1 MKRIAAFFKLIRWKN
16 LLILF
21 STLLFLWWVLIDRVA
36 AVTGMVPFLTFEYFG
51 ALAISTLCI
60 MAAGNII
67 NDYLDVKIDL
77 RNKPER
83 VVIGTIISKRW
94 AIALHSLLNIIGI
107 AIAGYIGEKVGNPY
121 LIGMQI
127 SCTLLL
133 WVYST
138 HFKRMYVVGNFIVAC
153 LTGFA
158 VLLLL
163 FYEPM
168 LIGFLQSPVFL
179 HQNQHLKLN
188 PAYVIVVYSFFAFML
203 TWMREIVKDMED
215 FKGDKEEG
223 CMTMPIKIGLLRTAR
238 FFSILGVTTA
248 LPLVYVVYELLQHKM
263 WVIASIMLLF
273 IVVPILLLAFNIH
286 KKATQ
291 SHYANWSR
299 YLKIIMLLGIF
310 TILLITLI

>member
-1 MKRIAAFFKLIRWKN
+1 M
-16 LLILF
+16 LILF
-21 STLLFLWWVLIDRVA
+21 STLLFLWWVLIKRVA
-36 AVTGMVPFLTFEYFG
+36 DVTLVEPFLQMDYFL

-77 RNKPER
+77 RNKPDR
-83 VVIGTIISKRW
+83 VVIGTVISKRW
-94 AIALHSLLNIIGI
+94 AIALHSMLNIIGI
-107 AIAGYIGEKVGNPY
+107 GIAGFIGDKIGNPY
-121 LIGMQI
+121 LVSMQI
-127 SCTLLL
+127 ACTLLL
-133 WVYST
+133 WIYST

-168 LIGFLQSPVFL
+168 LISYLTSPVFL
-179 HQNQHLKLN
+179 HQDPNLKLN
-188 PAYVIVVYSFFAFML
+188 PAYVIIVYSFFAFML

-223 CMTMPIKIGLLRTAR
+223 CMTMPIQIGLLRTAR

-248 LPLVYVVYELLQHKM
+248 LPLVYVVYELLMHEM
-263 WVIASIMLLF
+263 WIIAAIMLLF
-273 IVVPILLLAFNIH
+273 IVVPLLLLSFYIH